1 MFPRESQSSDD
12 WSEIGGPPIGRL
24 LASLPRHL
32 VERASLVGGG
42 EPARGASCVLYWA
55 HHALRVEE
63 NPALELA
70 AELAERLHLPLLV
83 LSTLAGSHPYLSD
96 RHAAFVLEGMRD
108 FAFELAAIGV
118 PFAASLDASVR
129 PDESLDHIAARASV
143 IVTEDFPAAPFPSWM
158 ASIARRFSRPLV
170 AVDTACVV
178 PMNRVDGVF
187 DRAFA
192 FRDATEREREQRVP
206 QSWPRRDWSRHRLG
220 MVEHG
225 LPEIHWESLDIPAVI
240 ASLDIDHSIGP
251 VADTRG
257 GSRAGLARWSE
268 FRATRL
274 ANYERDRNDAALP
287 ATSRMSAYLH
297 YGMVSPFRVAREA
310 HADGASK
317 YLEELLVWRELAYQ
331 WCRHVPDHASI
342 DALPSWARRTLRAH
356 AQDSR
361 TVVPHEQLVSGET
374 GDPLWDLAQRSLLAH
389 GELHNNVRMTW
400 GKAVVGWTR
409 SPEHALSSLIEL
421 NNRFALDGADP
432 ASYGGLLWCMGLFDR
447 AFTPEIPVFGT
458 VRPRSTKEHAARL
471 DLSRYAS
478 IVHRRTRAQ
487 RVAVIGAGIAGTAC
501 ARVLSDHGVDVTIF
515 EKSRGAGGRMST
527 RRGEVGSFDHGA
539 QYFTARDER
548 FMARVGHWVE
558 AGIVAPWVA
567 RFAECG
573 ASGVRLIEPPTR
585 FVATPS
591 MSALCAHLARGVP
604 MRVETR
610 VLELEKSS
618 EGWLLHCDERGGTQG
633 THGPFDTVL
642 VTAPAPQTAQLLG
655 PHTST
660 LAHIATRCAM
670 RATWSL
676 MWASDRPIEL
686 PFDHAE
692 ILAGAPTIGATLA
705 WVSRVSSKP
714 SRAHDGIDRWVL
726 LARPEWSEERL
737 ERTPEEVAPD
747 LTSALAQLCA
757 AARVSLPA
765 PTHTRAHRWR
775 FALASREGGSGSAY
789 EAARGLGIA
798 GDWMRGTRIED
809 AYLSGVALAG
819 RFLCETAVTV
829 QRGVVSTTVAR

>member
-1 MFPRESQSSDD
+1 MQPSDD

-24 LASLPRHL
+24 LAALPRHL

-55 HHALRVEE
+55 HHALRVDE

-70 AELAERLHLPLLV
+70 AALAERLHLPLLV
-83 LSTLAGSHPYLSD
+83 LGTLSGSHPHLSD
-96 RHAAFVLEGMRD
+96 RHATFVLEGFRD
-108 FAFELAAIGV
+108 FARELGARGI
-118 PFAASLDASVR
+118 PFAASLDASLR
-129 PDESLDHIAARASV
+129 PDEALDRVASRAAV
-143 IVTEDFPAAPFPSWM
+143 IVTEDYPAAPFPDWT
-158 ASIARRFSRPLV
+158 ASIARRFARPVV

-192 FRDATEREREQRVP
+192 FRDATERERTQRVP
-206 QSWPRRDWSRHRLG
+206 QAWPRRDWSRHAWP

-225 LPEIHWESLDIPAVI
+225 FPEIRWETLDIPSVI
-240 ASLDIDHSIGP
+240 ASLEIDHSIGP
-251 VADTRG
+251 VADTPG
-257 GSRAGLARWSE
+257 GSCAGTLRWNE
-268 FRATRL
+268 FRGSRL
-274 ANYERDRNDAALP
+274 AQYERDRNDAALP

-356 AQDSR
+356 ASDAR
-361 TVVPHEQLVSGET
+361 TVMPRERLMFGET
-374 GDPLWDLAQRSLLAH
+374 GDRLWDLAQHSLVAH

-400 GKAVVGWTR
+400 GKALIGWTR
-409 SPEHALSSLIEL
+409 SPEHALSTLIDL

-432 ASYGGLLWCMGLFDR
+432 ASYGGLLWCLGLFDR
-447 AFTPEIPVFGT
+447 AFSPDIPVFGT
-458 VRPRSTKEHAARL
+458 VRPRSTAEHASRL
-471 DLSRYAS
+471 DLERFAS
-478 IVHRRTRAQ
+478 IVHRRTRPH
-487 RVAVIGAGIAGTAC
+487 RVAVIGAGISGAAC
-501 ARVLSDHGVDVTIF
+501 ARVLADHGVDVTIF

-527 RRGEVGSFDHGA
+527 RRGEHGAFDHGA
-539 QYFTARDER
+539 QYFTARDSR
-548 FMARVGHWVE
+548 FMARVEYWVE
-558 AGIVAPWVA
+558 TGVVAPWHA

-573 ASGVRLIEPPTR
+573 ATGVRLIEPPTR

-591 MSALCAHLARGVP
+591 MSALCAHLARDIP
-604 MRVETR
+604 LRVELR
-610 VLELEKSS
+610 VAALVRSP
-618 EGWLLHCDERGGTQG
+618 EGWFLSCDGRDGTRQ
-633 THGPFDTVL
+633 THGPFDAVL
-642 VTAPAPQTAQLLG
+642 TTAPAPQTAQLLG
-655 PHTST
+655 PHAPA

-676 MWASDRPIEL
+676 MWASDRRVEL
-686 PFDHAE
+686 PLDHAE
-692 ILAGAPTIGATLA
+692 VLAGAPTVGATLA
-705 WVSRVSSKP
+705 WISRVSSKP
-714 SRAHDGIDRWVL
+714 GRTNDGFDRWVL

-747 LTSALAQLCA
+747 LAGALTQLCA
-757 AARVSLPA
+757 ASGVSLPT
-765 PTHTRAHRWR
+765 PTHMQAHRWR
-775 FALASREGGSGSAY
+775 FALASGESGLGSAY
-789 EAARGLGIA
+789 ESANGLGIA

-809 AYLSGVALAG
+809 AYLSGVSLAG
-819 RFLCETAVTV
+819 RFLCESAVRV
-829 QRGVVSTTVAR
+829 QRGVVSTISV